1 MEHYLRFDV
10 NSIKMRVLKLIL
22 FTFLSQLVFAENL
35 SGLWQGVM
43 IPAGQKMENGTLL
56 YIYINGNEGEV
67 SGLMRDE
74 QFESDYFAVKQS
86 NFSLSTNQI
95 SFKQVVIS
103 KNKKSSSLKWC
114 RMSGDLTY
122 NTQTGYL
129 TGNYSSIDCK
139 RVSGTIILYKS
150 DGKLEESDESPMS
163 QIWFEPFMKDYKE
176 GLSAPK
182 IRDLERKNFKFEPV
196 FFDYDKSE
204 IRAEHH
210 EFLDKMIKVVKGHS
224 DLRVKVVGHT
234 DSDGSDS
241 YNDELS
247 KRRAEAIVQYFVE
260 HGLKADRLEFD
271 FKGERN
277 PASSNATSEGKQLN
291 RRVDF
296 SFI

>member
-22 FTFLSQLVFAENL
+22 FTLFSQLVFAENL

-43 IPAGQKMENGTLL
+43 IPAGQKMEDGTLI

-74 QFESDYFAVKQS
+74 QLESDYFAVKQS

-95 SFKQVVIS
+95 SFKQIVIS

-129 TGNYSSIDCK
+129 SGNYSSIDCK

-210 EFLDKMIKVVKGHS
+210 EFLDRMIKVVKGHS

-277 PASSNATSEGKQLN
+277 PASTNATSEGKQRN

>member
-22 FTFLSQLVFAENL
+22 FTFFSQLVFAENL

-43 IPAGQKMENGTLL
+43 IPAGQKMESGTLL

-122 NTQTGYL
+122 DAQTGYL
-129 TGNYSSIDCK
+129 SGNYSSIDCK

-150 DGKLEESDESPMS
+150 DGKLEESEESPMS

-204 IRAEHH
+204 IRTEHH
-210 EFLDKMIKVVKGHS
+210 EFLDGMIKVVKGHS

-277 PASSNATSEGKQLN
+277 PASTNATSEGKQRN

>member
-1 MEHYLRFDV
+1 MEHYLYLDV
-10 NSIKMRVLKLIL
+10 NSFKMRFLLPIL
-22 FTFLSQLVFAENL
+22 FFCFTQFALAENL

-43 IPAGQKMENGTLL
+43 VPAGQKMENGTIL
-56 YIYINGNEGEV
+56 YMYIDGNEGEV
-67 SGLMRDE
+67 QGLMRDE
-74 QFESDYFAVKQS
+74 QFESEYYAVKQAH
-86 NFSLSTNQI
+86 FSIKSDAVG
-95 SFKQVVIS
+95 FKQVVIS

-114 RMSGDLTY
+114 RMNGDLVY
-122 NTQTGYL
+122 DSNTGYL
-129 TGNYSSIDCK
+129 SGNYTSSDCK
-139 RVSGTIILYKS
+139 RVSGTIILYKA
-150 DGKLEESDESPMS
+150 DGKLQESDESPKS
-163 QIWFEPFMKDYKE
+163 QIWFEPFMKDYRE

-196 FFDYDKSE
+196 FFDYDKAE
-204 IRAEHH
+204 IRIEHH
-210 EFLDKMIKVVKGHS
+210 AFLDRMIKVVKGHS

-247 KRRAEAIVQYFVE
+247 KRRAEAIIQYFVE

-277 PASSNATSEGKQLN
+277 PKSTNTTPEGKQLN

>member
-1 MEHYLRFDV
+1 
-10 NSIKMRVLKLIL
+10 
-22 FTFLSQLVFAENL
+22 
-35 SGLWQGVM
+35 
-43 IPAGQKMENGTLL
+43 
-56 YIYINGNEGEV
+56 
-67 SGLMRDE
+67 
-74 QFESDYFAVKQS
+74 
-86 NFSLSTNQI
+86 
-95 SFKQVVIS
+95 
-103 KNKKSSSLKWC
+103 
-114 RMSGDLTY
+114 MSGDLTY
-122 NTQTGYL
+122 NAETGYL
-129 TGNYSSIDCK
+129 SGNYNSIDCK

-150 DGKLEESDESPMS
+150 DGKLEESEESPMS

-204 IRAEHH
+204 IRTEHH
-210 EFLDKMIKVVKGHS
+210 EFLDGMIKVVKGHS

-247 KRRAEAIVQYFVE
+247 KRRAEAIIQYFVE